1 MITKITGTLNRVLD
15 EEIRLQVGPFEYQV
29 LVPEIVRRQ
38 VQTRGGQELTF
49 HVIEYL
55 EANQMSSRMVP
66 RRIGFLHETE
76 LEFFDL
82 FCTVDKIGV
91 KKALKAMGRAIKEI
105 ADAIQR
111 QDVKWLSTLPGI
123 GKTSAEQ
130 IIAALRTKVT
140 KFALMAAPREAAED
154 GSVPAIVIDAT
165 VYEDAYAGLMAL
177 GLSPIEARNRI
188 DAVIR
193 SGKECKTAADI
204 INAVFKRDE

>member
-29 LVPEIVRRQ
+29 LVPEFVRRQ

-91 KKALKAMGRAIKEI
+91 KKALKAMGRSIREI

-111 QDVKWLSTLPGI
+111 QDTKWLSTLPGI

-130 IIAALRTKVT
+130 IIATLRTKVT
-140 KFALMAAPREAAED
+140 KFALMAAPREAPED
-154 GSVPAIVIDAT
+154 GSAPAIVIDAT
-165 VYEDAYAGLMAL
+165 VYEDAYAGLMTL
-177 GLSPIEARNRI
+177 GLSPIEARTRI

-193 SGKECKTAADI
+193 GGKECKSAAEI
-204 INAVFKRDE
+204 INAVFRREE